1 MSFSDGDDEMEMDFL
16 RDRYEDSRNYE
27 VFLSFRGEDTRAS
40 FTSHL
45 YAALQNAGIF
55 VFKDDE
61 SLPRGRQISPS
72 LRLAIEQ
79 SRISVVVFSK
89 NYAESWWCLKEL
101 EKIMECH
108 RTIGHVVLPV
118 FYHVDPSEVRHQ
130 RGDFGEAFRRLSSKI
145 SNEIEEKVL
154 DWKQRWRTVLG
165 ETIEEKVLD
174 WKQSWRTALGE
185 TNGFYSRIEE
195 LENIVLKNWKEEL
208 AEAAQISGVVDV
220 DPTGKMKIADEIDS
234 LVMHWMNGLRT
245 GVEIPIREMKT
256 EDRTDFLLKQWRE
269 VFCEPV
275 SISEVAFL
283 DPRAEIAN
291 VIDFHVKHCREALF
305 EAAGISGGAVLNS
318 WWEILDLMNHWRDK
332 LFEASGI
339 SGDNKQLSSREIE
352 IEELLESWRQELY
365 DALQNSIGA
374 VDNSAGSVDNSA
386 GAVDNSAGAVDNST
400 GAVFESRSLKKLK
413 AYNRIESLLN
423 HWRMA
428 LCEAVAISRLVAQ
441 HYRGIKDNEINYLV
455 KHAGDTLCE
464 AAGISGVVI
473 LNSGNESEAVKN
485 IVKNVTSLLDKT
497 ELFVANNPVGV
508 ESRVQE
514 MVQLLEQKQSNDVL
528 LLGVW
533 GMGGIGKTTIA
544 KAIYNKI
551 GRNFEARS
559 FLADIREV
567 WGQEAGHVCLQEQL
581 LFDIHKEN
589 NTKIHNIESGKIILR
604 ERLRHKRILLI
615 LDDVNKLQQLNVL
628 CGNREWFGSG
638 SRIIITTRDVHLLR
652 GKRVDQVFSMKGMD
666 VDESIEL
673 FSWHAFKQASPK
685 EDFIELS
692 RNVVAYSGGLPLALE
707 VLGSYLFD
715 MEVTEWKIV
724 LEKLRKIPND
734 EVQEKLKI
742 SYDGLSDDTEK
753 GIFLDIACFF
763 IGKDR
768 NDVIHILNGCE
779 LFPENGIRVLV
790 ERSLVTVDDK
800 NQLGMHDLLR
810 DMGREIIRSKSP
822 MELEER
828 SRLWFHDDVLDVL
841 SKETGTKF
849 IEGLTLKLP
858 ISNTKS
864 LRTKAF
870 MNMKKLR
877 LLQLSGVE
885 LVGDFEY
892 LSKDLRW
899 LCWHGFPLAFMP
911 KSFYQGNIVSIELE
925 NSKITMMW
933 KEAQLMEKLKIL
945 NLSHSHYL
953 TKTPDF
959 LNLPNLEKLVL
970 MDCPRLSEVSYT
982 IGNLT
987 KVLLIN
993 FQDCIGLRNL
1003 PRSIYKLKSL
1013 KTLILS
1019 GCLKIDELEESLEQM
1034 ESLTTLIADKTGIT
1048 RVPFSVVRSKSIGY
1062 ISLCGYEGFS
1072 RDVFSSIIWSWMSP
1086 VNSLSSRVQTFV
1098 DMSSLVSL
1106 DVQKSSSNQL
1116 SYLSEELPKLQS
1128 LWIECGS
1135 DLQLSR
1141 DTSSILDALYATNS
1155 EESESSGTTSQ
1166 MQNVFTLIECNSSS
1180 KRFEKTLLIQMG
1192 TSWEITHILKQRILQ
1207 NMTTSEGGDCLLP
1220 GNCYPDWLTFSS
1232 KGSSVTF
1239 EIPRVNG
1246 RNLKTMMCHTH
1257 YSSSENI
1264 TSDGLKNLLVINHTK
1279 TTIQLYKRNALASFE
1294 DEEWQR
1300 VLSNIEPG
1308 NKVQIVVVFWSG
1320 LTVNKTTIYLI
1331 YEGID
1336 EKDHAPNLNVPSD
1349 ESSPRVESMEDLRGV
1364 SVKSLTKSLL
1374 NKLSSCTYCCKLKLE
1389 KKNKG

>member
-1 MSFSDGDDEMEMDFL
+1 MSLSGSDDEMEMDFL
-16 RDRYEDSRNYE
+16 GDRYRKMDGGNFE

-61 SLPRGRQISPS
+61 SLPRGKQISPS
-72 LRLAIEQ
+72 LRLAIEE
-79 SRISVVVFSK
+79 SPISIVVFSK
-89 NYAESWWCLKEL
+89 NYAESLWCLKEL

-108 RTIGHVVLPV
+108 RTTGHVVLPV
-118 FYHVDPSEVRHQ
+118 FYDVDPSEVRHQ
-130 RGDFGEAFRRLSSKI
+130 RGDFGKAFQRLLSKSSR
-145 SNEIEEKVL
+145 EEEEKVL
-154 DWKQRWRTVLG
+154 DWKQRWRKILRELDGFSVVEILNSRIGRGDNLEEHWKEALFEVVQISRERMEIADGIGFLVSQLMAGLFEGAKIPFSG
-165 ETIEEKVLD
+165 ET
-174 WKQSWRTALGE
+174 
-185 TNGFYSRIEE
+185 
-195 LENIVLKNWKEEL
+195 
-208 AEAAQISGVVDV
+208 
-220 DPTGKMKIADEIDS
+220 
-234 LVMHWMNGLRT
+234 
-245 GVEIPIREMKT
+245 
-256 EDRTDFLLKQWRE
+256 
-269 VFCEPV
+269 
-275 SISEVAFL
+275 EVANAIKL
-283 DPRAEIAN
+283 
-291 VIDFHVKHCREALF
+291 HMKHCREALF
-305 EAAGISGGAVLNS
+305 EA
-318 WWEILDLMNHWRDK
+318 
-332 LFEASGI
+332 SGI
-339 SGDNKQLSSREIE
+339 SGDAVLNSCGEMEITNAIELHMKHWRDAFSENAGTISGSDYSRFIGGRNWYDVSSSGFRTVHYEIWHLQHYWREKVREAYDRSGDDQLYSRREID
-352 IEELLESWRQELY
+352 IERHLEHCAS
-365 DALQNSIGA
+365 A
-374 VDNSAGSVDNSA
+374 VNKAIDS
-386 GAVDNSAGAVDNST
+386 ST
-400 GAVFESRSLKKLK
+400 ASRSSFQKLQ
-413 AYNRIESLLN
+413 AYNRIESLVKY
-423 HWRMA
+423 WRKA
-428 LCEAVAISRLVAQ
+428 LCEAAEISRWVVQ
-441 HYRGIKDNEINYLV
+441 HYRGITDNEINYIEKNARDALR
-455 KHAGDTLCE
+455 E

-473 LNSGNESEAVKN
+473 LNSRNESEAVTN

-497 ELFVANNPVGV
+497 ELFVAHNPVGV

-514 MVQLLEQKQSNDVL
+514 MVQLLQQKQSNDVL

-551 GRNFEARS
+551 GRDFEGRS
-559 FLADIREV
+559 FLADIRQV

-581 LFDIHKEN
+581 LFDIHKES
-589 NTKIHNIESGKIILR
+589 NTKIRNIESGKVLLR
-604 ERLRHKRILLI
+604 ERLSRKRILLI
-615 LDDVNKLQQLNVL
+615 LDDVNKLQQLNAL

-638 SRIIITTRDVHLLR
+638 SRIIITTRDIHLLR
-652 GKRVDQVFSMKGMD
+652 GKRVDQVFAVTGMN

-685 EDFIELS
+685 QDFIELS
-692 RNVVAYSGGLPLALE
+692 RNVVAYAGGLPLALE

-715 MEVTEWKIV
+715 MEVTEWKSV

-768 NDVIHILNGCE
+768 NDVIHILNGCG
-779 LFPENGIRVLV
+779 LFAENGIRVLV

-828 SRLWFHDDVLDVL
+828 SRLWFHEDVLDVL

-858 ISNTKS
+858 RTNTKS
-864 LRTKAF
+864 LCTKAF

-877 LLQLSGVE
+877 LLQLSCVE

-899 LCWHGFPLAFMP
+899 LCWHGFPFAFIP
-911 KSFYQGNIVSIELE
+911 TSFYQGSLVSIELE
-925 NSKITMMW
+925 NSKITMVW
-933 KEAQLMEKLKIL
+933 KATQLMEKLKIL

-982 IGNLT
+982 IGHLT

-993 FQDCIGLRNL
+993 FQDCISLCNL

-1019 GCLKIDELEESLEQM
+1019 GCLKIDKLEEDIEQM
-1034 ESLTTLIADKTGIT
+1034 ESLTTLVADKTAIR
-1048 RVPFSVVRSKSIGY
+1048 RVPFSIVRSKSIGY

-1072 RDVFSSIIWSWMSP
+1072 RNVFPSIIWSWMSP
-1086 VNSLSSRVQTFV
+1086 VNSLSSRVQTLV

-1106 DVQKSSSNQL
+1106 DVQNSSSNQL
-1116 SYLSEELPKLQS
+1116 SYISDELPKLQS

-1141 DTSSILDALYATNS
+1141 DTASILDALNATNS
-1155 EESESSGTTSQ
+1155 EESESYGTTSQ
-1166 MQNVFTLIECNSSS
+1166 MKNVFTLIECNSRS
-1180 KRFEKTLLIQMG
+1180 KLFEKTLLIQMG
-1192 TSWEITHILKQRILQ
+1192 ISWEITHILKERILQ
-1207 NMTTSEGGDCLLP
+1207 
-1220 GNCYPDWLTFSS
+1220 
-1232 KGSSVTF
+1232 
-1239 EIPRVNG
+1239 
-1246 RNLKTMMCHTH
+1246 H
-1257 YSSSENI
+1257 
-1264 TSDGLKNLLVINHTK
+1264 
-1279 TTIQLYKRNALASFE
+1279 
-1294 DEEWQR
+1294 
-1300 VLSNIEPG
+1300 
-1308 NKVQIVVVFWSG
+1308 
-1320 LTVNKTTIYLI
+1320 IYL
-1331 YEGID
+1331 YFY
-1336 EKDHAPNLNVPSD
+1336 
-1349 ESSPRVESMEDLRGV
+1349 RM
-1364 SVKSLTKSLL
+1364 
-1374 NKLSSCTYCCKLKLE
+1374 
-1389 KKNKG
+1389 

>member
-1 MSFSDGDDEMEMDFL
+1 MFPMYDSDCGNDEMEMDFL
-16 RDRYEDSRNYE
+16 RDRYEEMDNRNFE

-45 YAALQNAGIF
+45 YAALQNAGII

-61 SLPRGRQISPS
+61 SLPRGKQISPS
-72 LRLAIEQ
+72 LRLAIEN
-79 SRISVVVFSK
+79 SPISIVVFSK
-89 NYAESWWCLKEL
+89 NYAESRWCLKEL

-118 FYHVDPSEVRHQ
+118 FYDVDPSEVRHQ
-130 RGDFGEAFRRLSSKI
+130 RGDFGKAFQRLLGKIWNEDEEKELYWKQLWRKTLGEIGGFSAVETLSSRFERDI
-145 SNEIEEKVL
+145 SMVY
-154 DWKQRWRTVLG
+154 WKFALAQTPSSYVESNPRD
-165 ETIEEKVLD
+165 ETE
-174 WKQSWRTALGE
+174 
-185 TNGFYSRIEE
+185 
-195 LENIVLKNWKEEL
+195 
-208 AEAAQISGVVDV
+208 
-220 DPTGKMKIADEIDS
+220 IADSINF
-234 LVMHWMNGLRT
+234 LVKQWMERICMGA
-245 GVEIPIREMKT
+245 EIPFSFEMET
-256 EDRTDFLLKQWRE
+256 ADAIEFQ
-269 VFCEPV
+269 
-275 SISEVAFL
+275 
-283 DPRAEIAN
+283 
-291 VIDFHVKHCREALF
+291 VKHCREALF
-305 EAAGISGGAVLNS
+305 KAAGISRGAILNS
-318 WWEILDLMNHWRDK
+318 RREMEITEAIELQLKYWRDAFSKEAGGVLDSKGYGKRVVDSEIRNLQNHWREKLLEAYSILEDK
-332 LFEASGI
+332 RVY
-339 SGDNKQLSSREIE
+339 SSREIQ
-352 IEELLESWRQELY
+352 IEADLERWMKVLVEAANVAT
-365 DALQNSIGA
+365 DAVYVSCIIM
-374 VDNSAGSVDNSA
+374 
-386 GAVDNSAGAVDNST
+386 
-400 GAVFESRSLKKLK
+400 LK
-413 AYNRIESLLN
+413 AYNRIEKLVN
-423 HWRMA
+423 YWRMA
-428 LCEAVAISRLVAQ
+428 LCHAIGISSFTVQQ
-441 HYRGIKDNEINYLV
+441 HRVMKDYEINDIK
-455 KHAGDTLCE
+455 KHRDALRE

-473 LNSGNESEAVKN
+473 LNSRNENEAVKT

-528 LLGVW
+528 LLGIW

-551 GRNFEARS
+551 GRNFQGRS

-567 WGQEAGHVCLQEQL
+567 WGQEAGHICLQQQL

-589 NTKIHNIESGKIILR
+589 NTKIHNTESGKMILR

-615 LDDVNKLQQLNVL
+615 LDDVNKLQQLNAL

-638 SRIIITTRDVHLLR
+638 SRIIITTRDIHLLR
-652 GKRVDQVFSMKGMD
+652 GKRVDQVFAMTGMD

-673 FSWHAFKQASPK
+673 FSWHAFKQASPE

-692 RNVVAYSGGLPLALE
+692 RNVIAYAGGLPLALE

-768 NDVIHILNGCE
+768 NDVIHILNGCG
-779 LFPENGIRVLV
+779 LFAENGIRVLV
-790 ERSLVTVDDK
+790 ERSLVIVNDK
-800 NQLGMHDLLR
+800 NQLGMHDLVR

-822 MELEER
+822 MEVEER
-828 SRLWFHDDVLDVL
+828 SRLWFDEDVLDVL
-841 SKETGTKF
+841 SKETGTKY
-849 IEGLTLKLP
+849 IEGLRLKLP
-858 ISNTKS
+858 RSNTKS
-864 LRTKAF
+864 LSTKAF

-877 LLQLSGVE
+877 LLQLSDVE

-892 LSKDLRW
+892 ISKDLRW
-899 LCWHGFPLAFMP
+899 LCWHGFPFSFIP
-911 KSFYQGNIVSIELE
+911 TSFYQGRLVSIELE
-925 NSKITMMW
+925 NSKITMVW
-933 KEAQLMEKLKIL
+933 KETQLMEKLKIL

-982 IGNLT
+982 IGHLT

-993 FQDCIGLRNL
+993 FQDCVSLRNL

-1019 GCLKIDELEESLEQM
+1019 GCLKIDKLEEDIEQM
-1034 ESLTTLIADKTGIT
+1034 ESLTTLVADKTGIT
-1048 RVPFSVVRSKSIGY
+1048 RVPFSIVRSKSIGY

-1072 RDVFSSIIWSWMSP
+1072 RNVFPSIIWSWMSP

-1106 DVQKSSSNQL
+1106 DVQNSSSNQL
-1116 SYLSEELPKLQS
+1116 SYISEELPKLQS

-1141 DTSSILDALYATNS
+1141 DTTSILEALNATNS
-1155 EESESSGTTSQ
+1155 VESESSATASQ
-1166 MQNVFTLIECNSSS
+1166 LHNVFTLIECNSGS
-1180 KRFEKTLLIQMG
+1180 KLFEKTLLIQMG
-1192 TSWEITHILKQRILQ
+1192 RSWEITHILKQRILQ
-1207 NMTTSEGGDCLLP
+1207 NMTTSDGGDCLLP
-1220 GNCYPDWLTFSS
+1220 GDCYPDWLTFSS
-1232 KGSSVTF
+1232 EGSSVTF
-1239 EIPRVNG
+1239 EIAQVNG
-1246 RNLKTMMCHTH
+1246 RNLKTMMCHIH
-1257 YSSSENI
+1257 YSSSDSI

-1279 TTIQLYKRNALASFE
+1279 STIQLFKRNALASFD

-1308 NKVQIVVVFWSG
+1308 NKVQIVVVFWSR
-1320 LTVNKTTIYLI
+1320 LIVIKTSIYLI
-1331 YEGID
+1331 YEAIE
-1336 EKDHAPNLNVPSD
+1336 EKEEHYHAPNMTIPSY
-1349 ESSPRVESMEDLRGV
+1349 ESSCAVGSISPPVESMEDLRGA
-1364 SVKSLTKSLL
+1364 SVKSLTKRIL
-1374 NKLSSCTYCCKLKLE
+1374 NKFFSCKGKVE
-1389 KKNKG
+1389 KKKNQG

>member
-245 GVEIPIREMKT
+245 GVEIPIRCVVKEMKT

-841 SKETGTKF
+841 SKET
-849 IEGLTLKLP
+849 
-858 ISNTKS
+858 
-864 LRTKAF
+864 
-870 MNMKKLR
+870 
-877 LLQLSGVE
+877 
-885 LVGDFEY
+885 
-892 LSKDLRW
+892 
-899 LCWHGFPLAFMP
+899 
-911 KSFYQGNIVSIELE
+911 
-925 NSKITMMW
+925 
-933 KEAQLMEKLKIL
+933 LMEKLKIL